1 MSYAQIPEFE
11 DLNVDEVIGSSK
23 RMSSF
28 QRFGALVT
36 LCCAAGFAVVMVS
49 SQMKGSFASGLF
61 GTSKLNEEPAPLEG
75 SWPELTVT
83 STSFEADGTMP
94 DQYTCKL
101 GTETGVSPP
110 LAWSG
115 APDGTVDYMITMKKE
130 SGYSWSLYDLGT
142 LDHVDEAVCNAAG
155 PGATVGQAAGTEAW
169 DIDVPPFISTANYVS
184 MYKYEEPCSKGPGSK
199 WYLFTVYAFNRKVTE
214 VIAENNFA
222 KENTKPTQILEVMK
236 DYIVAKG
243 EITAYFSLYGDDAA
257 SATAAKTATKAQAT
271 ANQLAASLTVR
282 KLRKASH

>member
-1 MSYAQIPEFE
+1 MSSQGYATIPEYN
-11 DLNVDEVIGSSK
+11 DVDIDDVIPQ

-28 QRFGALVT
+28 KRFGAGLT
-36 LCCAAGFAVVMVS
+36 LFCVAGFAVVMVA
-49 SQMKGSFASGLF
+49 SQMKGSFVGGLF
-61 GTSKLNEEPAPLEG
+61 GSTKFDEEIAATEATWPA
-75 SWPELTVT
+75 LTVT
-83 STSFEADGTMP
+83 SPAFAADGTMP

-115 APDGTVDYMITMKKE
+115 APEGTVDYMITMKKE
-130 SGYSWSLYDLGT
+130 SGYSWSLYDIGT

-199 WYLFTVYAFNRKVTE
+199 WYLFTVYAFSRKVTE
-214 VIAENNFA
+214 VLAENNFA
-222 KENTKPTQILEVMK
+222 KENTKPTQILEAMN

-243 EITAYFSLYGDDAA
+243 EITSYFSLYGDDASTTTKSA
-257 SATAAKTATKAQAT
+257 SKAQT
-271 ANQLAASLTVR
+271 QANELAASLTVR